1 MCILVSFRSAPSF
14 RSATFF
20 FPRFRSFSFFFFHF
34 FLIRISPSPLI
45 IIHIPSSTA
54 ILYTMVLLKRNRSTH
69 PTILSLGQ
77 ASSQFLVG
85 LLLVLSPDNLFA
97 SSSSGSLLSWPSGR
111 SSIMMAEAS
120 VLDSLNS
127 LIRKKVKTEKVQ
139 NENTA
144 PSLFDNVYSFA
155 KKRAVAGGAET
166 APKKGPQQQQHQV
179 SFQGTSQHL
188 GQWDL
193 LGFSGVSAMH
203 ATLIPNTNKIVFL
216 EKVEKNT
223 HAHLPENP
231 EKFSWSVEFDIEE
244 STFRSLHT
252 KSNMFCSAGGYRPDG
267 VSS

>member
-1 MCILVSFRSAPSF
+1 
-14 RSATFF
+14 
-20 FPRFRSFSFFFFHF
+20 
-34 FLIRISPSPLI
+34 
-45 IIHIPSSTA
+45 
-54 ILYTMVLLKRNRSTH
+54 MVLLNRNRSTH
-69 PTILSLGQ
+69 HTILSLGQ
-77 ASSQFLVG
+77 ASSQLLMG
-85 LLLVLSPDNLFA
+85 LLLVLSPDNLFTP
-97 SSSSGSLLSWPSGR
+97 SSSGSLLSWPSGR

-120 VLDSLNS
+120 VLDSLNF
-127 LIRKKVKTEKVQ
+127 LIRKKFNSEKVQ
-139 NENTA
+139 SEDMA

-155 KKRAVAGGAET
+155 KKNGVEEGAKVAS
-166 APKKGPQQQQHQV
+166 KKGPQQQQHQV

-216 EKVEKNT
+216 EKVEKSS
-223 HAHLPENP
+223 HAYLPENP